1 MSNLNT
7 INPNPH
13 GKNAPQT
20 RRSIM
25 RYGNHSTTQLK
36 AGQSYATPMGS
47 LSDAQKVLLKLAARD
62 IRRNPGAL
70 GFPDLV
76 RLQQELTNEIER
88 RASQGKDEA

>member
-1 MSNLNT
+1 
-7 INPNPH
+7 
-13 GKNAPQT
+13 
-20 RRSIM
+20 M
-25 RYGNHSTTQLK
+25 RYGNKTFAERAPQ
-36 AGQSYATPMGS
+36 ARQSYTTPMGS
-47 LSDAQKVLLKLAARD
+47 LLDAQKVLLKLASRD